1 MRPLASLATA
11 ALLALSACGTA
22 TQDAAPAGGEGESG
36 GSSETAPETPAGDAE
51 TSGAGAGLAP
61 GAPVPDVLKFEAE
74 TIGGDAFDGAQLAGK
89 PAVLWFWSPWCP
101 TCRAQ
106 GPGVSALQ
114 DDFGDRVGI
123 VGVGGLDEAANMGD
137 FASAVDDDV
146 TLLSDPA
153 GDVWRRFGVTAQSTY
168 VVLDASGKTVASGY
182 LDDGEL
188 RDVVA
193 DLAG

>member
-11 ALLALSACGTA
+11 ALLALTACGTA
-22 TQDAAPAGGEGESG
+22 TQEAAPATDAADASDGATE
-36 GSSETAPETPAGDAE
+36 APAAGTGETP
-51 TSGAGAGLAP
+51 GARAGLAP

-74 TIGGDAFDGAQLAGK
+74 TIGGETFDGRRLAGQ

-168 VVLDASGKTVASGY
+168 VVLDASGATVASGY

-188 RDVVA
+188 RDLVA